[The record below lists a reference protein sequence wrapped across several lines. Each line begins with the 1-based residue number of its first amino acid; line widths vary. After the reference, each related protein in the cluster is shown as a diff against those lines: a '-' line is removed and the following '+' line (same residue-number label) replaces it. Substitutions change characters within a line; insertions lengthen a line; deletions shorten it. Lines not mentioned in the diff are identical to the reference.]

1 MAKTNSAT
9 SIWTGSLKEG
19 LGELTLPK
27 ANLSLNYDFGSRFET
42 GNTSNPEELI
52 AGALTACFSMYLSAL
67 FTNEGLTETK
77 VSSTADVILD
87 NEQSPPVIT
96 QIEINVDASAPTL
109 SEDRFQELVQQT
121 EKECP
126 IKNLLQGAEI
136 SIKKANLK
144 TA

>member
-9 SIWTGSLKEG
+9 SIWTGTLKEG
-19 LGELTLPK
+19 TGNLTLPK
-27 ANLSLNYDFGSRFET
+27 ANTTFKYDFGSRFET
-42 GNTSNPEELI
+42 GDTTNPEELI

-67 FTNEGLTETK
+67 FTNEGLTDTN

-87 NEQSPPVIT
+87 NEQSPPKIT
-96 QIEINVDASAPTL
+96 TIQLTVDATAPTL
-109 SEDRFQELVQQT
+109 SESRFQELLDQT

-136 SIKKANLK
+136 SIKTANLV
-144 TA
+144 AA